1 MVSLHAKVGNECTQS
16 IYPDQNKEQFS
27 SINSSIFNKEKNA
40 ENSFSI
46 VKKNCEHEARVVWSC
61 IDRVTCFSMP

>member
-40 ENSFSI
+40 ENSFSSN
-46 VKKNCEHEARVVWSC
+46 KHFESSQKLLKSNNCKYTS
-61 IDRVTCFSMP
+61 